1 MGNKGF
7 TLIEVIVS
15 IAIGSVVLGVVLSII
30 VTSFNIFG
38 NLSTSYLKKKSLDN
52 IMNYVREELLNAH
65 VVVISDQKPKGNDWK
80 WLYVDN
86 DMLYRG
92 SNSMKEEFPFLSYD
106 YYNKRSLTDNSSKAN
121 KLAISLTVFR
131 SPTNNFRAKFNYVL
145 SNDDEKYSKGD
156 TIKFS
161 NIKATSGASSYS
173 GDITKITS
181 DKQDYVLS
189 NTLKLYYKGAKSSNS
204 NDDQKGSYTHTVAD
218 KLNIMNTYLNR
229 GYYALTSTSNG
240 QEENSDYFELPV
252 NNSYRLGDFAYY
264 EGYWWMKVK
273 NDTSDVNNPPQ
284 ASNGD
289 ASWQR
294 LDENFTLASTYLKG
308 DVIKYNNYYYQCNA
322 LKTSYQTPANYNSN
336 NFENTKNTVNN
347 PTWICLGDASD
358 LDTTTP
364 GYDTSFTEFTDD
376 SNTTS
381 LGALFNLMAPST
393 SPINDESRTS
403 LPNYKTYSIKY
414 GNVPIYNPN
423 TFNTANYEVGSLIQ
437 VKVDGSD
444 GGRGDDYAYYRL
456 YKKIYEPDALEN
468 TPENKVKLAPG
479 GSFMSGWKL
488 LENEY
493 MPNSSYAAGDAMR
506 IATSGL
512 NTNGDE
518 KNYIQFLQNGKIS
531 ESFDVKPYYLNY
543 SKFLMWSKYYNQPVD
558 ALGTKSSI
566 DYLAYKNALI
576 NPYSIKVN
584 NKNEIISG
592 NYYSEFEGRTTLF
605 WTKRS
610 MIYNMSK
617 TNVKQGTTHVDST
630 EGAYPWGDDIP
641 LKADN
646 DAMMH
651 TYWTRVSVNDLNKN
665 T

>member
-1 MGNKGF
+1 MDKKIGNKGF

-15 IAIGSVVLGVVLSII
+15 IAIGSIVLGVVLSII

-38 NLSTSYLKKKSLDN
+38 SLSTSYLKKKSLDN
-52 IMNYVREELLNAH
+52 IMSYVREELLNAH
-65 VVVISDQKPKGNDWK
+65 VVVISEKKPKGDDWK

-92 SNSMKEEFPFLSYD
+92 TNSMKEEAPFLSYD
-106 YYNKRSLTDNSSKAN
+106 YYNKHSLTDNSSKAN

-131 SPTNNFRAKFNYVL
+131 SPTDNFRAKFSYVL
-145 SNDDEKYSKGD
+145 SNNDEKYSKED

-161 NIKATSGASSYS
+161 NIKASSSTSSYD

-204 NDDQKGSYTHTVAD
+204 TDHQKGSYTHTIVD

-229 GYYALTSTSNG
+229 GYYVLTSVSNG
-240 QEENSDYFELPV
+240 QDENTDYFELPT

-273 NDTSDVNNPPQ
+273 NDTSGVNNPPQ
-284 ASNGD
+284 ATNGD

-294 LDENFTLASTYLKG
+294 LDENFTPASTYLKG

-322 LKTSYQTPANYNSN
+322 NKTSYQAPGSDNSIW
-336 NFENTKNTVNN
+336 KL
-347 PTWICLGDASD
+347 LGDASD

-364 GYDTSFTEFTDD
+364 GYDTSFTGFTDD

-381 LGALFNLMAPST
+381 LGALFNLTAPST

-414 GNVPIYNPN
+414 DNVPIYDSN
-423 TFNTANYEVGSLIQ
+423 TFNTANYKVGSLIQ
-437 VKVDGSD
+437 VKVKGSD
-444 GGRGDDYAYYRL
+444 GGRGEAYAYYRL

-468 TPENKVKLAPG
+468 NPENKAKLAPG

-512 NTNGDE
+512 NTDGNED
-518 KNYIQFLQNGKIS
+518 NYIQFLQKGKIT
-531 ESFDVKPYYLNY
+531 ESFNVQPYYYKY
-543 SKFLMWSKYYNQPVD
+543 SKIFMRSTYYNQPVD
-558 ALGTKSSI
+558 NLGTKSSI
-566 DYLAYKNALI
+566 DYVAYKNALI
-576 NPYSIKVN
+576 NPYSIVVN
-584 NKNEIISG
+584 NKKEIVSG
-592 NYYSEFEGRTTLF
+592 NYYSDFNGRTTLF

-610 MIYNMSK
+610 MIYNMSA
-617 TNVKQGTTHVDST
+617 TNVIQGTTYVNYPEVPDPY
-630 EGAYPWGDDIP
+630 GANIS
-641 LKADN
+641 LTVDN
-646 DAMMH
+646 DAMMN